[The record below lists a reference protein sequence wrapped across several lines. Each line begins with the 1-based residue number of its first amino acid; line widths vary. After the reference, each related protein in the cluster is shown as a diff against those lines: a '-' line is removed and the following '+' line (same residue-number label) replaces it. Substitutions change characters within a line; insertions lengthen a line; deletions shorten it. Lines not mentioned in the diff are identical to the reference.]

1 MTRLLLEAAL
11 LWVSAGAAIFAW
23 AQPGYTGY
31 ALVLSASKHATVLT
45 LCCILSFYYNDL
57 YDFRVVRSFRDFG
70 SRLLQS
76 FGVAF
81 VLLAA
86 CYAFLPAVRVQT
98 GAFGISL
105 VAVVCVLVPFR
116 ALGYTLMR
124 RRLFLE
130 RVLLLGRGPIAE
142 KILREIEARPHFGYE
157 IVGVADDASAASTH
171 HGYPVLGPLTRLRE
185 IIAETR
191 PNRII
196 VALSERRARL
206 PVRQLLDARVN
217 GCIVEDGVDTY
228 ERLSGKIA
236 IESLTPSNLIYSR
249 DFKKSRPD
257 LTAGRVTSL
266 AVAIVG
272 LIVCAPIF
280 GLIAL
285 AIKLQPKRDRGPLF
299 FVQERLGLQGRS
311 FKLIKFRTMRVV
323 DGPTSEWVTDNH
335 ERITRLGGVLRKFR
349 LDELPQFINVIR
361 GDMNLVGPRPH
372 PVTNVELFGEG
383 IPYYSLRSAVRPGIT
398 GWAQIRLGYA
408 NNLEEETEKM
418 RYDLYYIKHLS
429 FWLDMRIL
437 FDTVKT
443 VLFGQGS
450 QSVERY
456 ERPAATEPKAVRTQ
470 EPNMAVNP
478 IDPSTEVTV
487 VISTSLEQ
495 RIRDH
500 SAHIAIIGQGYVG
513 LPLATEFARV
523 GFTVSGIDND
533 PDRVTTLNMGR
544 SCTPDLTDK
553 DLQSLIRAGKY
564 AATTDFSVLQKSDV
578 VIICVPTPLRK
589 SKDPDISYVVAAGTE
604 VATRFHP
611 GQLVVLEST
620 TYPETT
626 EELLLPMFEP
636 KGAKVGEDLFLAFS
650 PERIDPGNP
659 TFRVGDIPKI
669 VGGVTAECTR
679 LTAALYRQ
687 IVPKVREVSSPK
699 VAELAKLYE
708 NVFRNVNIALANEFA
723 QMCRR
728 LNVNSKEVIDA
739 AATKPFGF
747 MPFYPGPGIGG
758 HCIPIDPLY
767 LSWKLRLDGYESR
780 FIALADDINRSMP
793 HMVVEMVTQALNTQ
807 RRSVNGA
814 QIIALG
820 VAYKKGVGDL
830 RESPA
835 LEVME
840 LLRARGA
847 EVSYADPHVP
857 SITFE
862 GHLLKAIEPTDA
874 VLGAADCVVILTDHA
889 EFDYARTLA
898 ASRLVIDTRNATFG
912 LPAPAGRVVRL

>member
-1 MTRLLLEAAL
+1 M
-11 LWVSAGAAIFAW
+11 
-23 AQPGYTGY
+23 
-31 ALVLSASKHATVLT
+31 
-45 LCCILSFYYNDL
+45 
-57 YDFRVVRSFRDFG
+57 
-70 SRLLQS
+70 
-76 FGVAF
+76 
-81 VLLAA
+81 
-86 CYAFLPAVRVQT
+86 
-98 GAFGISL
+98 
-105 VAVVCVLVPFR
+105 
-116 ALGYTLMR
+116 
-124 RRLFLE
+124 
-130 RVLLLGRGPIAE
+130 
-142 KILREIEARPHFGYE
+142 
-157 IVGVADDASAASTH
+157 
-171 HGYPVLGPLTRLRE
+171 
-185 IIAETR
+185 
-191 PNRII
+191 
-196 VALSERRARL
+196 
-206 PVRQLLDARVN
+206 
-217 GCIVEDGVDTY
+217 
-228 ERLSGKIA
+228 
-236 IESLTPSNLIYSR
+236 
-249 DFKKSRPD
+249 
-257 LTAGRVTSL
+257 
-266 AVAIVG
+266 
-272 LIVCAPIF
+272 
-280 GLIAL
+280 
-285 AIKLQPKRDRGPLF
+285 
-299 FVQERLGLQGRS
+299 
-311 FKLIKFRTMRVV
+311 
-323 DGPTSEWVTDNH
+323 
-335 ERITRLGGVLRKFR
+335 
-349 LDELPQFINVIR
+349 
-361 GDMNLVGPRPH
+361 
-372 PVTNVELFGEG
+372 
-383 IPYYSLRSAVRPGIT
+383 
-398 GWAQIRLGYA
+398 
-408 NNLEEETEKM
+408 
-418 RYDLYYIKHLS
+418 
-429 FWLDMRIL
+429 
-437 FDTVKT
+437 
-443 VLFGQGS
+443 
-450 QSVERY
+450 
-456 ERPAATEPKAVRTQ
+456 
-470 EPNMAVNP
+470 
-478 IDPSTEVTV
+478 
-487 VISTSLEQ
+487 ISTSLEQ

-533 PDRVTTLNMGR
+533 PDRVSSLNLGR
-544 SCTPDLTDK
+544 SCTPDLTDA
-553 DLQSLIRAGKY
+553 DLASLIRAGKY
-564 AATTDFSVLQKSDV
+564 AATTDFSVLQRSDV

-604 VATRFHP
+604 VAARFHP

-679 LTAALYRQ
+679 LTAALYHQ

-728 LNVNSKEVIDA
+728 LKVNSKEVIDA

-793 HMVVEMVTQALNTQ
+793 HVVVEMVAQALNGQ

-820 VAYKKGVGDL
+820 VAYKRGVGDL

-857 SITFE
+857 AINFD

-889 EFDYARTLA
+889 EFDYQRTLA
-898 ASRLVIDTRNATFG
+898 ASRLVVDTRNATFG